1 MTTHEVTLAAA
12 KLAYAVTKKI
22 YGVVTVANQKEV
34 LTSLG
39 VTPSISTLLVAPIS
53 YGDYVLD
60 TLRAEANRLG
70 IFPQVSL
77 LD

>member
-39 VTPSISTLLVAPIS
+39 VTPSISTLLVAPVS

-60 TLRAEANRLG
+60 TLRAEARRLG